1 MTIIHENI
9 KNHKKSKTINEINA
23 ISLRMYKDIITNN
36 QNKTLNI
43 NSNLK
48 KIINDNEHV
57 WK

>member
-1 MTIIHENI
+1 MTIIHENH

-23 ISLRMYKDIITNN
+23 INLRIYKDIITNN

-48 KIINDNEHV
+48 KIINDNEHL